1 MAREIESTNIEPV
14 SVDVTTP
21 AFEAYAKFREDYEN
35 TASCAV
41 RGSMSDSVTG
51 RVGTISDAAV
61 DKMAVVWLAEKYK
74 DLGHDITRAD
84 IEDGAT
90 TKFDALMSESALK
103 QFESIKHA
111 KFNHEGGFL
120 LIGSREKDVL
130 TGKDIDKTLKE
141 IENQRR
147 GLDLVSPL
155 FANNGE
161 LFDKLAEDHNG
172 KWSINYWDL
181 KDARKADDKARS
193 KGDRLYTDEE
203 RQAIDTL
210 YKKWG
215 SADMRRL
222 EQRGQGDT
230 MGCDGILN
238 YDTVAKGAS
247 FNSPE
252 EIHVAANAHS
262 GYLAE
267 TIAQKCETEEQNL
280 NVIQEARRMTRED
293 QEAIKESM
301 HYTVKPGQGFDR
313 IARRVL
319 STENGQKPAESSV
332 VQFSSEIAQRN
343 GFDRNS
349 YDPKVRSL
357 QPGQRVQIHDDEWK
371 MMRHLDS
378 TIRIQE
384 YLDKN
389 LNAEVLD
396 QTLRGR

>member
-1 MAREIESTNIEPV
+1 MAREIENARIEPV
-14 SVDVTTP
+14 SVEVTTP
-21 AFEAYAKFREDYEN
+21 AFEAYAKFREDYES
-35 TASCAV
+35 TAGCAV
-41 RGSMSDSVTG
+41 RGSMNDNVTG
-51 RVGTISDAAV
+51 RVGTLSDAAV

-74 DLGHDITRAD
+74 DLGRAITRTD
-84 IEDGAT
+84 IEDSAT
-90 TKFDALMSESALK
+90 SGFDTLMSQSALK

-120 LIGSREKDVL
+120 LLGSREKDVL

-147 GLDLVSPL
+147 GLDLVAPL
-155 FANNGE
+155 FADNGA

-193 KGDRLYTDEE
+193 KGDQLYTDEE
-203 RQAIDTL
+203 RKVIDTL

-238 YDTVAKGAS
+238 YDTVARGAS
-247 FNSPE
+247 FNNPE

-267 TIAQKCETEEQNL
+267 SVAAKCESEEQNMSVL
-280 NVIQEARRMTRED
+280 QEARRMTRED
-293 QEAIKESM
+293 QAAIREGM
-301 HYTVKPGQGFDR
+301 HYSVKPGQGFDR
-313 IARRVL
+313 IARSVL
-319 STENGQKPAESSV
+319 SNENGKTPDEASV

-343 GFDRNS
+343 GFDRNT
-349 YDPKVRSL
+349 YDPKARSL

-371 MMRHLDS
+371 MMRHMDS

-384 YLDKN
+384 YLDNN
-389 LNAEVLD
+389 LNSEVLE

>member
-1 MAREIESTNIEPV
+1 MAREIETTSFEPV
-14 SVDVTTP
+14 SVEVTTP
-21 AFEAYAKFREDYEN
+21 AFEAYSRFREDYEN
-35 TASCAV
+35 SPKCAV
-41 RGSMSDSVTG
+41 RSSMSDSQSG

-74 DLGHDITRAD
+74 ELGRDITRQD
-84 IEDGAT
+84 IEDGVNSG
-90 TKFDALMSESALK
+90 FDSLMADSALK
-103 QFESIKHA
+103 QFETIKRA

-120 LIGSREKDVL
+120 LIGSKEKDVL
-130 TGKDIDKTLKE
+130 TGKDIDKTLKG

-147 GLDLVSPL
+147 SLDLVAPL

-181 KDARKADDKARS
+181 KDARKADDRAKA

-203 RQAIDTL
+203 RQVIDNL

-215 SADMRRL
+215 SSDMRRI
-222 EQRGQGDT
+222 EHRGQGDT
-230 MGCDGILN
+230 MGCDGLLS
-238 YDTVAKGAS
+238 YDTVAKGAG
-247 FNSPE
+247 FANPE

-262 GYLAE
+262 KYLADFV
-267 TIAQKCETEEQNL
+267 QNKCETEEQNM

-293 QEAIKESM
+293 QAAIEASM
-301 HYTVKPGQGFDR
+301 NYSVKPGQGFDR
-313 IARRVL
+313 IARDVL
-319 STENGQKPAESSV
+319 TQQNGQKPQESSI
-332 VQFSSEIAQRN
+332 VQFSTEIAQRN
-343 GFDRNS
+343 GYLSREEYDKQRNL
-349 YDPKVRSL
+349 K
-357 QPGQRVQIHDDEWK
+357 PGQSVRIHDDEWK

-384 YLDKN
+384 YLDQN

>member
-1 MAREIESTNIEPV
+1 MAREIENANIEPV
-14 SVDVTTP
+14 SVEVTSP

-41 RGSMSDSVTG
+41 RGSMSDNVTG

-74 DLGHDITRAD
+74 DLGRDITRSD

-90 TKFDALMSESALK
+90 TKFDTLMAESALK

-120 LIGSREKDVL
+120 LIGSRERDVL
-130 TGKDIDKTLKE
+130 TGKDIDKTLKD

-147 GLDLVSPL
+147 GLDLVAPL
-155 FANNGE
+155 FANNGA
-161 LFDKLAEDHNG
+161 LFDRLAEDHNG

-193 KGDRLYTDEE
+193 KGDKLYTDEE
-203 RQAIDTL
+203 RQVIDTL

-222 EQRGQGDT
+222 EHRGQGDT
-230 MGCDGILN
+230 MGCDGVLN

-247 FNSPE
+247 FDSPE

-262 GYLAE
+262 GYLADS
-267 TIAQKCETEEQNL
+267 IATKCETEAHNMDVLKES
-280 NVIQEARRMTRED
+280 IRMTRED
-293 QEAIKESM
+293 RANIEESM
-301 HYTVKPGQGFDR
+301 YYTVKPKQGFDP
-313 IARRVL
+313 IARDILRR
-319 STENGQKPAESSV
+319 ENGKTPEESSV
-332 VQFSSEIAQRN
+332 VNLSDELARRN
-343 GFDRNS
+343 GFQSRAE
-349 YDPKVRSL
+349 YDKLRSL
-357 QPGQRVQIHDDEWK
+357 QPGQRLQIHDDEWK
-371 MMRHLDS
+371 MMRHMDS
-378 TIRIQE
+378 TIRVQE
-384 YLDKN
+384 YLNNN
-389 LNAEVLD
+389 LNNEVLD

>member
-14 SVDVTTP
+14 SVDVTSP
-21 AFEAYAKFREDYEN
+21 AFEAYAKFREDYDN
-35 TASCAV
+35 TAKCAV
-41 RGSMSDSVTG
+41 RGSMSDNATG

-74 DLGHDITRAD
+74 DLGRDITRAD
-84 IEDGAT
+84 IEGGAT
-90 TKFDALMSESALK
+90 TKFDSLMAESALK

-130 TGKDIDKTLKE
+130 TGKDIDKTLKQ

-147 GLDLVSPL
+147 GLDLVAPL

-172 KWSINYWDL
+172 QWSINYWDL

-193 KGDRLYTDEE
+193 KGDKIYTDEE
-203 RQAIDTL
+203 RKVIDTL

-238 YDTVAKGAS
+238 YDTVASGAS

-267 TIAQKCETEEQNL
+267 SIASKCENEAQNL
-280 NVIQEARRMTRED
+280 AVLQEAQRMTRED
-293 QEAIKESM
+293 QAAIRESM
-301 HYTVKPGQGFDR
+301 HYSVQPGQGFDR
-313 IARRVL
+313 IARSIL
-319 STENGQKPAESSV
+319 SRENGKTPDESAV

-343 GFDRNS
+343 GFNRDT

-371 MMRHLDS
+371 MMRHMDS

-384 YLDKN
+384 YLDNN